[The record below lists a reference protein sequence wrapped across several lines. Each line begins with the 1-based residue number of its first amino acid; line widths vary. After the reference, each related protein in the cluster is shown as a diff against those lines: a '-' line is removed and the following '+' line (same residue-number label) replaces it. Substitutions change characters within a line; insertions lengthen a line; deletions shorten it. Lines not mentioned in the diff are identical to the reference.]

1 MFSTHTQVVGAEQ
14 PESLTSVLTALA
26 ELRGSANFSLEAEVD
41 QVVGRAVAAMGPAR
55 LLAAIPLNITGK
67 EEMGVARLLAAIP
80 LNLTGRPGRSGI
92 TPYYYRN

>member
-1 MFSTHTQVVGAEQ
+1 MFSTHSQVVGAEQ

-55 LLAAIPLNITGK
+55 LLAAIPLNITGQGK
-67 EEMGVARLLAAIP
+67 
-80 LNLTGRPGRSGI
+80 NDGRGWPGSWR
-92 TPYYYRN
+92 PYLPI

>member
-55 LLAAIPLNITGK
+55 LLAAIPLNITGRVG
-67 EEMGVARLLAAIP
+67 MDLAGQWRP
-80 LNLTGRPGRSGI
+80 WVRPGSWR
-92 TPYYYRN
+92 PYLSI